1 MADNPLELLK
11 EVGIIPEINK
21 QESTPITRNKGE
33 KITTFPDDYT
43 IIDLE
48 TTGLSSQYDSIIE
61 VGAIKIR
68 NNQISGTYQ
77 QLINPGFEIS
87 DFITDLTGISNEML
101 EGMPSIEEK
110 IDEVIDFISDDIVVG
125 HNVNFDINFIYDNL
139 YRIKNKE
146 FSNSYIDTM
155 RFSRKLHKELRH
167 HRLADM
173 ADLYNIEDN
182 NAHRALGDCYTTLS
196 LFENLR
202 ATALEQFETFED
214 FSNSFRKKHKKY
226 NPAYKQ
232 DYRQLQSE
240 TTDFDETNP
249 LYGKVCVFTGTLEK
263 MTRVKAAQ
271 LVVNCGGIVENG
283 ITKKTN
289 ILILGNNDY
298 CKSIKDGKSAK
309 QKKAEQYIK
318 QGNDLIIVPEDA
330 FYNML
335 GFND

>member
-1 MADNPLELLK
+1 MAENLLELLK
-11 EVGIIPEINK
+11 EMGIIPEINK
-21 QESTPITRNKGE
+21 QENIPITRNKGE

-68 NNQISGTYQ
+68 NNQIAGTYQ

-101 EGMPSIEEK
+101 EGMPLIEEK

-146 FSNSYIDTM
+146 FSNPYIDTM
-155 RFSRKLHKELRH
+155 RFSRKLHKELKH

-196 LFENLR
+196 LFENLK

-214 FSNSFRKKHKKY
+214 FSNSFKKKY
-226 NPAYKQ
+226 NQHLKQ
-232 DYRQLQSE
+232 DYSKLQSE
-240 TTDFDETNP
+240 TTDFDESHIFYN
-249 LYGKVCVFTGTLEK
+249 KHCVFTGTLRLL
-263 MTRVKAAQ
+263 TRLEAAQ
-271 LVVNCGGIVENG
+271 LVVNHGGFTDNSV
-283 ITKKTN
+283 TKKTN
-289 ILILGNNDY
+289 FLILGNNDY
-298 CKSIKDGKSAK
+298 CSSIKGGKSTK
-309 QKKAEQYIK
+309 QKRAEELIS
-318 QGNDLIIVPEDA
+318 QGYDLSIIPEDIFYDLI
-330 FYNML
+330 F
-335 GFND
+335 